1 MQNLESALQAFRS
14 IVGPEHVCVDAA
26 ARAAEQATFHTDA
39 RIPAVVSPADRAEV
53 QACVRA
59 ANCHHI
65 PLYPVSTGLNWGYGS
80 RVPPQNA
87 CVVLSLRRMNR
98 ILDFDDVQ
106 GHITLE
112 PGVTMRQV
120 HAFLAARRSRRM
132 LSVTGGP
139 PDSSVI
145 GNICDRG
152 MGAGPNADRFAH
164 TANFEVVLPTGE
176 HLTTGFGRFPGA
188 AAAAL
193 SRWGV
198 GPYLD
203 GLFTQSNLGIVTRL
217 TVWLALRP
225 AEHQIIVF
233 GLRDGS
239 RLERLVDAM
248 HELQQQ
254 GVPRTT
260 LSLWN
265 DYKLASMR
273 RQYPF
278 AAAAGQSPLPASLL
292 AVMRRDWGGA
302 AWLGGGAIFAVSRK
316 HAQAERE
323 LIKATLRP
331 HVDRLVFIDRWVAGA
346 AKLARRVVGG
356 WAGARV
362 LDELIQAYEH
372 SPHLGVPTPQNIRS
386 VYWRK
391 RTEVPEHIDPD
402 RDRCGAIWLSPTV
415 PFRGA
420 HVGLAIRT
428 AETRIRAHGF
438 EPNISVVCLTERIA
452 NLVIALMYDRE
463 VPGEVERAIACYRE
477 LLAAHL
483 GVRLNPSRLGTQS
496 MDSLP
501 RASDGWGT
509 LMRTLKRSLD
519 PNDILG
525 PGRYDFRG
533 DWDASDDA

>member
-1 MQNLESALQAFRS
+1 MPSLESALQEFRA
-14 IVGPEHVCVDAA
+14 IVGPAHVCVDTE
-26 ARAAEQATFHTDA
+26 ARAAEQATFPTSA
-39 RIPAVVSPADRAEV
+39 QVPAVVSPADRVEV

-59 ANCHHI
+59 ANRHRVPI
-65 PLYPVSTGLNWGYGS
+65 YPVSTGLNWGYGS
-80 RVPPQNA
+80 RVPARDA
-87 CVVLSLRRMNR
+87 CVVLSLRRMDR
-98 ILDFDDVQ
+98 ILDFDDTR
-106 GHITLE
+106 GYITLE

-120 HAFLAARRSRRM
+120 HAFLAARRSPRM

-152 MGAGPNADRFAH
+152 MGAGVNADRFAH
-164 TANFEVVLPTGE
+164 TTNFEIVLPTGE
-176 HLTTGFGRFPGA
+176 HLTTGFGRFPTA
-188 AAAAL
+188 AAAPL

-217 TVWLALRP
+217 TVWLAQRP

-233 GLRDGS
+233 ALRDGS
-239 RLERLVDAM
+239 RIAPLVDAM

-265 DYKLASMR
+265 DYKLVSTR

-278 AAAAGQSPLPASLL
+278 AAAAARTPLPASLL
-292 AVMRRDWGGA
+292 ATMRRDWGGA

-316 HAQAERE
+316 HAQAERD

-331 HVDRLVFIDRWVAGA
+331 HVDRLLFIDRWVAGA

-356 WAGARV
+356 WSGARV
-362 LDELIQAYEH
+362 LDDLVHAYEE
-372 SPHLGVPTPQNIRS
+372 SPHLGIPTSQNIRS

-391 RTEVPEHIDPD
+391 SMEVPTHIDPD

-420 HVGLAIRT
+420 DVKRAIDM
-428 AETRIRAHGF
+428 AVSHFNAHSF

-463 VPGEVERAIACYRE
+463 THGEDERAMACYRE
-477 LLAAHL
+477 LQAAYVAQGYL
-483 GVRLNPSRLGTQS
+483 PYRLGIQS

-501 RASDGWGT
+501 PARDSWGV

-519 PNDILG
+519 PNDILA
-525 PGRYDFRG
+525 PGRYDFRS
-533 DWDASDDA
+533 DWDGLEGD